1 MIYFFFFPNHVEKKN
16 SLILFFFKGKTVL
29 KKDLSKKTTK
39 KKATKKGNKTCVEEK
54 KEAIY
59 EELLDFT
66 RECTVPI
73 SKKKKAS
80 VEKKKTKKKETI
92 SIKTVD
98 EGFKLKR
105 NLQYQQQILN
115 MVSIEELKTLK
126 LGVLYKTR
134 FWNQLKYNKVFL

>member
-1 MIYFFFFPNHVEKKN
+1 M
-16 SLILFFFKGKTVL
+16 
-29 KKDLSKKTTK
+29 KKDLSKKKTK
-39 KKATKKGNKTCVEEK
+39 KKAKKKGNKTCVEEK

-66 RECTVPI
+66 KKEQNEICECTVPI
-73 SKKKKAS
+73 SKKKKSS
-80 VEKKKTKKKETI
+80 VEKKKTKKNETI

-105 NLQYQQQILN
+105 SVQYQQQVLN
-115 MVSIEELKTLK
+115 MVSIEELETLK

-134 FWNQLKYNKVFL
+134 FWNQLKYNKVFLNFSFFLVYFLLFF